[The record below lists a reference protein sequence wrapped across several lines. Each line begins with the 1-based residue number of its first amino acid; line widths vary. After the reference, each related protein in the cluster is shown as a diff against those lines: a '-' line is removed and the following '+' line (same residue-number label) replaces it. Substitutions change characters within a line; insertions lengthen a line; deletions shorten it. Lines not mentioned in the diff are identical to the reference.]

1 MLVNIFE
8 HHRLGFPYVYTKV
21 LLSCCRR
28 IKDIHWGK
36 CFPAA
41 FVANRPVTWRL
52 AFTVCQHPRAGLD
65 FDTLSTSVPFVFCR
79 NRKVVMCFIHADDA
93 LFDVITTTSW
103 RIKVNFREQL
113 TIWIQN
119 VQINRKTRSKQDNLC
134 IIKPLL
140 QVIIS
145 CPSKTSVISICNA
158 CCLQLLWTLLSVC
171 PPH

>member
-1 MLVNIFE
+1 
-8 HHRLGFPYVYTKV
+8 
-21 LLSCCRR
+21 
-28 IKDIHWGK
+28 
-36 CFPAA
+36 
-41 FVANRPVTWRL
+41 
-52 AFTVCQHPRAGLD
+52 
-65 FDTLSTSVPFVFCR
+65 
-79 NRKVVMCFIHADDA
+79 MCFIHADDA
-93 LFDVITTTSW
+93 LFDVIITTSW

-119 VQINRKTRSKQDNLC
+119 VQINRKTRSKQDDLC

-171 PPH
+171 PPHWINFKFTFLLRALHSRYNQPLNFPPAKLAAIAKLADFGMRGCNVNEQIGDLCWRLFLARSQPNVTVLDCSA